1 MPEPPWPGRRPGD
14 DVDERRAENAR
25 SGAMVG
31 AMQSI
36 GQTGRVADA
45 NRSRHARE
53 VEGIMAAARVLV
65 GVSAQSVAA
74 IEDTVTLPQLRILV
88 MVASRGPLNLGAVAA
103 GLRVHPSNAT
113 RAVERLVVAGLLSR
127 DDDPADRRNLQLRL
141 TDAGRDLVATVMD
154 SRRAAI
160 AGILERMPARRRR
173 TLAAALRSFADAGD
187 EVSEDI
193 VWSVGWTTT
202 DG

>member
-1 MPEPPWPGRRPGD
+1 
-14 DVDERRAENAR
+14 
-25 SGAMVG
+25 
-31 AMQSI
+31 
-36 GQTGRVADA
+36 
-45 NRSRHARE
+45 
-53 VEGIMAAARVLV
+53 MAAARVLV

>member
-1 MPEPPWPGRRPGD
+1 
-14 DVDERRAENAR
+14 
-25 SGAMVG
+25 
-31 AMQSI
+31 
-36 GQTGRVADA
+36 
-45 NRSRHARE
+45 
-53 VEGIMAAARVLV
+53 MAAARVLV
-65 GVSAQSVAA
+65 DVSAQSVAA

-173 TLAAALRSFADAGD
+173 TLAAALRSFADSGD
-187 EVSEDI
+187 EVSEDV

-202 DG
+202 DGGRRAEERRSDLAVNGASRRGGCTPLCTRSDGLPGETPGPSSTSCSARH